1 MAGSHRSLG
10 WWLEGGER
18 LKAGGSVGRRTVM
31 KAGELPCLQA
41 HCHESRRAALF
52 AGALSLL
59 AIALSASLHA
69 SSGVV
74 SGGTRTHAIEAM
86 QFDMHPYVA
95 ALGEEGRQHMRD
107 EMEQRSKTPK
117 EILEDEVKVGEAAD
131 AALHRLP
138 LDTSKVDTSLW
149 KDVPSRCRGHT
160 IRSATY
166 TTISGDAQQYPLE
179 RVECPYSKSGCCSS
193 PPEDDF
199 PNAPTGFLGAS
210 AGETPM
216 TDDLSGVSY
225 IALAFLMLT
234 GTLHMLC

>member
-1 MAGSHRSLG
+1 MEGSHRSLG

-18 LKAGGSVGRRTVM
+18 LTGGGSVSRWDQR
-31 KAGELPCLQA
+31 
-41 HCHESRRAALF
+41 RRAALF

-59 AIALSASLHA
+59 AIALSASMHA

-74 SGGTRTHAIEAM
+74 SGGRRTHAIEAM

-160 IRSATY
+160 IRSSTY
-166 TTISGDAQQYPLE
+166 TSISGDAQQFPLA

-225 IALAFLMLT
+225 IALAFPMLT
-234 GTLHMLC
+234 GTLRMLC